1 MHETILVTGANRG
14 LGLEF
19 CKQYAQS
26 GHALLACCREPDK
39 ATALIGLAQQYPR
52 IRLFQLDVSDG
63 NSIRQLA
70 FELSAQSVDELINN
84 AGVYGDNDSQGFGG
98 LDYQLWKDVF
108 AVNTLGPVQM
118 TEAFMPNL
126 LAGTRKLVVAITS
139 KMGSITDNTSGGSL
153 LYRSTK
159 SGLNAAMKSLS
170 VDLAQNDIGVLILHP
185 GWVQTD
191 MGGSNALITP
201 RQSVSG
207 MLALINDFSLSD
219 SGQFV
224 DYTGKQIP
232 W

>member
-1 MHETILVTGANRG
+1 
-14 LGLEF
+14 
-19 CKQYAQS
+19 
-26 GHALLACCREPDK
+26 
-39 ATALIGLAQQYPR
+39 
-52 IRLFQLDVSDG
+52 
-63 NSIRQLA
+63 
-70 FELSAQSVDELINN
+70 
-84 AGVYGDNDSQGFGG
+84 
-98 LDYQLWKDVF
+98 
-108 AVNTLGPVQM
+108 
-118 TEAFMPNL
+118 
-126 LAGTRKLVVAITS
+126 AGTRKLVVAITS